1 MIKTKFQSV
10 SKFEY
15 HYQEKSLFIKKPGS
29 PPRSITKTFT
39 TNWEAPGFILDP
51 DNHWMKLEQET
62 QNKPFKRHLISKE
75 DLEYTAQKMFTYAT
89 VGLAAIT
96 VYASV
101 TYLVILQLKK

>member
-1 MIKTKFQSV
+1 
-10 SKFEY
+10 
-15 HYQEKSLFIKKPGS
+15 
-29 PPRSITKTFT
+29 
-39 TNWEAPGFILDP
+39 
-51 DNHWMKLEQET
+51 MKLEQET